1 MNKKLQWKPKEGE
14 RYFAL
19 SMDVGIEFYVTSV
32 FFYVDCEFD
41 KENIAQNNYFKTE
54 KEAEEVLKEILKLL
68 KNKKD
73 MEE

>member
-1 MNKKLQWKPKEGE
+1 MNKKLPWKPEEGE
-14 RYFAL
+14 RYFTL
-19 SMDVGIEFYVTSV
+19 SMDTGLEFYVTSV
-32 FFYVDCEFD
+32 VFFEDCEFD

-54 KEAEEVLKEILKLL
+54 KEAEEVLKEISELL